1 MNMALIITIS
11 LLVLVIILFVLASS
25 PSKRISASRKAEI
38 YQDFAKLYSLAI
50 SDDSSVRRDSFIKM
64 DNILTKVL
72 QLYFSNQETCGTNLK
87 QAKKKFNKKQYQ
99 KIWDVHKTRNS
110 IVHDDADVSKEDS
123 AKAFE
128 VYKMSLIT
136 LLK

>member
-1 MNMALIITIS
+1 MNTALIITIS

-64 DNILTKVL
+64 DNILTKAL
-72 QLYFSNQETCGTNLK
+72 QLYFSNQKTCGTNLK